1 LELKF
6 RKTEAPVVYS
16 KRLLAVLLAAA
27 CAMSAGP
34 ALAHHVMG
42 GAMPQTFGQGFLSG
56 LGHPVIGPDHFAAV
70 MGVGLLAAL
79 TGQGLGL
86 ILLFSACMT
95 GGVGLHLLRLNIP
108 AAELLVALTT
118 LALGVFIL
126 GRSLSRL
133 AVSVLIAAAG
143 IVHGYALGESIV
155 GAEPAP
161 LYAYL
166 AGLCVIQ
173 ALVSAAAMLLARRI
187 STPGWALRLAG
198 VAIVTAG
205 AAFAVQAAGLL
216 A

>member
-1 LELKF
+1 M
-6 RKTEAPVVYS
+6 VYS
-16 KRLLAVLLAAA
+16 KRLLAALLTAA

-56 LGHPVIGPDHFAAV
+56 LGHPVIGLDHFAAII
-70 MGVGLLAAL
+70 GVGLLAAL
-79 TGQGLGL
+79 TGQGLAL
-86 ILLFSACMT
+86 ILLFSASMI
-95 GGVGLHLLRLNIP
+95 GGVGLHLLRLDIP
-108 AAELLVALTT
+108 AAELLVALAT
-118 LALGVFIL
+118 LTLGGFIL
-126 GRSLSRL
+126 GRSLGRL
-133 AVSVLIAAAG
+133 AVSALIAAAG

-166 AGLCVIQ
+166 AGLFVIQ
-173 ALVSAAAMLLARRI
+173 TIVSAAALLIIRRL
-187 STPGWALRLAG
+187 STPAWALRLAG
-198 VAIVTAG
+198 AAIVTAG